1 MSISPKV
8 AISDDFM
15 RAFSRLTRE
24 HQSAVLNFLTKFR
37 QNPMALGL
45 NYEKIHM
52 AADAN
57 IHSVRINQDIRG
69 IVLKPDQGQVYCLL
83 WVDHHDDAYQ
93 WARRHRVSVHPD
105 VGSLQVYSVE
115 QRAAEHSVASTTPS
129 ASTIQGA
136 FDALKDREIRK
147 LGVPEALLSV
157 VRQVKDEAG
166 LDQIQHLLPDAAYE
180 ALFMYMAGDT
190 YDAIVASLDEAASVD
205 VTDYATALG
214 HLQTQRHFVVLSDD
228 SDLEALMSAPLEHWR
243 VFLHPSQKTLIQRDW
258 TGPVRVSGGA
268 GTGKTVVA
276 MHRAAYL
283 ARQYKDLAGKPILF
297 TTYTRT
303 LAEDIRQ
310 HLALLCTP
318 QELDKIQVVNIDQ
331 WALSILRR
339 FGYTF
344 DLLYDDQL
352 RRQLWD
358 YAMTVA
364 PADMGLPSHF
374 YRAEYERVV
383 MPQGCSTAEEYMR
396 ASRLGRGVQ
405 LGRAQ
410 RRAIWP
416 VFAEYRAQL
425 YSKKL
430 KEPEEAFL
438 DARDL
443 LNNGVDALGI
453 RCMVIDECQDI
464 SAAAYQLIRAA
475 VPSQQNDLFIVGDA
489 HQRIYRHKVI
499 LGRVGIDVVGRA
511 RTLKINYRTTD
522 EVRKWACA
530 QLENCLIEDLD
541 GEAGSLKGYK
551 SLTHGDLPKV
561 IHSQHIFDDIKQIEE
576 TILLLKQMNMPLSQ
590 CCITTR
596 TNSELQQYQKMLLA
610 KHIPLL
616 KLDKDTPDD
625 QTQDG
630 VRLATMHRIKGL
642 EFNVVCIAGYQGVE
656 KYAIEYSKQEDS
668 GVIADL
674 VTSERCLLHVAS
686 TRARQNLIV
695 IYRSE

>member
-1 MSISPKV
+1 MNLQPKV

-15 RAFSRLTRE
+15 RAFSRLTRD
-24 HQSAVLNFLTKFR
+24 HQSAVLSFLTKFR
-37 QNPMALGL
+37 QNPMASGI

-57 IHSVRINQDIRG
+57 IHSVRINQDVRG

-115 QRAAEHSVASTTPS
+115 EKAAEHVTEP
-129 ASTIQGA
+129 TIQTAPPAKGV

-147 LGVPEALLSV
+147 LGVPEELLEA
-157 VRQVKDEAG
+157 VRQVQDESG
-166 LDQIQHLLPDAAYE
+166 LDQIQDLLPDAAYE
-180 ALFMYMAGDT
+180 ALFMYMAGDA
-190 YDAIVASLDEAASVD
+190 YEAIVASLDEPTSVD
-205 VTDYATALG
+205 VTDYSTALNN
-214 HLQTQRHFVVLSDD
+214 LQTQRHFVVLSDD
-228 SDLEALMSAPLEHWR
+228 SDLEALMSAPLERWR
-243 VFLHPSQKTLIQRDW
+243 VFLHPSQKKLIQRDW
-258 TGPVRVSGGA
+258 SGPVRVSGGA

-283 ARQYKDLAGKPILF
+283 ARQYSDLTGKPILF

-303 LAEDIRQ
+303 LAEDIRH

-339 FGYTF
+339 FGYKF
-344 DLLYDDQL
+344 ELLYDDQL
-352 RRQLWD
+352 RRQLWEM
-358 YAMTVA
+358 AMTVA
-364 PADMGLPSHF
+364 PADMDLPSHF

-425 YSKKL
+425 YSKNL

-443 LNNGVDALGI
+443 LNNSVDELGI

-489 HQRIYRHKVI
+489 HQRIYRHKVV

-551 SLTHGDLPKV
+551 SLTHGDIPKV
-561 IHSQHIFDDIKQIEE
+561 IQSPQISDDIKQIEE
-576 TILLLKQMNMPLSQ
+576 IIILLRQMEMSLSQ
-590 CCITTR
+590 FCITTR
-596 TNSELQQYQKMLLA
+596 TNSELHEYQKILLA
-610 KHIPLL
+610 KNIPLL
-616 KLDKDTPDD
+616 KLDRDTPDD
-625 QTQDG
+625 QVQDG

-642 EFNVVCIAGYQGVE
+642 EFDVVCIAGYKGVE
-656 KYAIEYSKQEDS
+656 KYAHEYSKQEDS

-686 TRARQNLIV
+686 TRARKNLMV
-695 IYRSE
+695 INRS

>member
-1 MSISPKV
+1 MNLQPKV

-15 RAFSRLTRE
+15 RAFSRLTRD
-24 HQSAVLNFLTKFR
+24 HQSAVLSFLTKFR
-37 QNPMALGL
+37 QNPMASGI

-57 IHSVRINQDIRG
+57 IHSVRINQDVRG

-115 QRAAEHSVASTTPS
+115 EKTAEHVTEP
-129 ASTIQGA
+129 TIQTAPPAKGV

-147 LGVPEALLSV
+147 LGVPEELLAA
-157 VRQVKDEAG
+157 VRQVQDESG
-166 LDQIQHLLPDAAYE
+166 LDQIQDLLPDAAYE
-180 ALFMYMAGDT
+180 ALFMYMAGDA
-190 YDAIVASLDEAASVD
+190 YEAIVASLDEPASVD
-205 VTDYATALG
+205 VTDYSTALNN
-214 HLQTQRHFVVLSDD
+214 LQTQRHFVVLSDD
-228 SDLEALMSAPLEHWR
+228 SDLEALMSAPLERWR
-243 VFLHPSQKTLIQRDW
+243 VFLHPSQKKLIQRDW
-258 TGPVRVSGGA
+258 SGPVRVSGGA

-283 ARQYKDLAGKPILF
+283 ARQYSDLTGKPILF

-303 LAEDIRQ
+303 LAEDIRH

-339 FGYTF
+339 FGYKF
-344 DLLYDDQL
+344 ELLYDDQL
-352 RRQLWD
+352 RRQLWET
-358 YAMTVA
+358 AMTVA
-364 PADMGLPSHF
+364 PADMDLPSHF

-383 MPQGCSTAEEYMR
+383 MPQRCSTAEEYMR

-425 YSKKL
+425 YSKNL

-443 LNNGVDALGI
+443 LNNSVDELGI

-489 HQRIYRHKVI
+489 HQRIYRHKVV

-530 QLENCLIEDLD
+530 QIENCLIEDLD

-551 SLTHGDLPKV
+551 SLTHGDMPKV
-561 IHSQHIFDDIKQIEE
+561 IQSPQISDDIKQIEE
-576 TILLLKQMNMPLSQ
+576 VISLLRHMKMSLSQ
-590 CCITTR
+590 FCITTR
-596 TNSELQQYQKMLLA
+596 TNSELHEYQKILLA
-610 KHIPLL
+610 KNIPLL
-616 KLDKDTPDD
+616 KLDRDTPDD
-625 QTQDG
+625 QAQDG

-642 EFNVVCIAGYQGVE
+642 EFDVVCIAGYKGVE
-656 KYAIEYSKQEDS
+656 KYAHEYSKQEDS

-686 TRARQNLIV
+686 TRARKNLMV
-695 IYRSE
+695 INRS

>member
-1 MSISPKV
+1 MNLNPKV

-24 HQSAVLNFLTKFR
+24 HQSAVLSFLTKFR
-37 QNPMALGL
+37 QNPMASGI
-45 NYEKIHM
+45 NYEKIHL

-105 VGSLQVYSVE
+105 VGSLQVYSVAE
-115 QRAAEHSVASTTPS
+115 YSAEHVEQLTPS
-129 ASTIQGA
+129 TKPLAKGV

-147 LGVPEALLSV
+147 LGVPDELLTA
-157 VRQVKDEAG
+157 VRQVQDESD
-166 LDQIQHLLPDAAYE
+166 LDQIQNRLPDVAYE
-180 ALFMYMAGDT
+180 ALFMYMAGDS
-190 YDAIVASLDEAASVD
+190 YDAIVAGLDEAVSVD
-205 VTDYATALG
+205 VTDYATALD

-243 VFLHPSQKTLIQRDW
+243 IFLHPSQKKLIQRDW
-258 TGPVRVSGGA
+258 SGPVRVSGGA

-283 ARQYKDLAGKPILF
+283 ARQYRNLAGKPILF
-297 TTYTRT
+297 MTYTRT

-318 QELDKIQVVNIDQ
+318 QELDKIQVLNTDQ
-331 WALSILRR
+331 WALSVLRR
-339 FGYTF
+339 FGYKF
-344 DLLYDDQL
+344 DLLYDEQI

-358 YAMTVA
+358 NAITVA
-364 PADMGLPSHF
+364 PADIDLNTHF

-396 ASRLGRGVQ
+396 ASRLGRGAQ
-405 LGRAQ
+405 LGRTQ

-425 YSKKL
+425 YAKNL

-443 LNNGVDALGI
+443 LAKGIDSLGI
-453 RCMVIDECQDI
+453 RCMIIDECQDI

-475 VPSQQNDLFIVGDA
+475 IPAQPNDLFIVGDA
-489 HQRIYRHKVI
+489 HQRIYRHKVV
-499 LGRVGIDVVGRA
+499 LSRVGIDVVGRA

-530 QLENCLIEDLD
+530 QLENCLIEELD

-551 SLTHGDLPKV
+551 SLMHGDLPKV
-561 IHSQHIFDDIKQIEE
+561 IESTQLSDDMKQIEKM
-576 TILLLKQMNMPLSQ
+576 IDLLKLMNEPLSQ
-590 CCITTR
+590 FCITTR
-596 TNSELQQYQKMLLA
+596 TNNELQEYERILLA
-610 KHIPLL
+610 KQIPLL
-616 KLDKDTPDD
+616 KLDRDTPDD
-625 QTQDG
+625 QTKEG

-642 EFNVVCIAGYQGVE
+642 EFNIVCIAGYQGVE
-656 KYAIEYSKQEDS
+656 KYAHEYAKQEDS
-668 GVIADL
+668 GVVADL
-674 VTSERCLLHVAS
+674 LTNERCLLHVAS
-686 TRARQNLIV
+686 TRARKSLLV
-695 IYRSE
+695 INRS

>member
-1 MSISPKV
+1 MNLNPKV

-15 RAFSRLTRE
+15 RAFSRLTRD
-24 HQSAVLNFLTKFR
+24 HQSAVLSFLTKFR
-37 QNPMALGL
+37 QNPMASGI

-57 IHSVRINQDIRG
+57 IHSVRINQDVRG

-115 QRAAEHSVASTTPS
+115 EKTAEHVTEP
-129 ASTIQGA
+129 TIQTAPQAKGV

-147 LGVPEALLSV
+147 LGVPEELLAA
-157 VRQVKDEAG
+157 VRQVQDESG
-166 LDQIQHLLPDAAYE
+166 LDQIQDLLPDAAYE
-180 ALFMYMAGDT
+180 ALFMYMAGDA
-190 YDAIVASLDEAASVD
+190 YEAIVASLDEPASVD
-205 VTDYATALG
+205 VTDYSTALNN
-214 HLQTQRHFVVLSDD
+214 LQTQRHFVVLSDD
-228 SDLEALMSAPLEHWR
+228 SDLEALMSAPLERWR
-243 VFLHPSQKTLIQRDW
+243 VFLHPSQKKLIQRDW
-258 TGPVRVSGGA
+258 SGPVRVSGGA

-283 ARQYKDLAGKPILF
+283 ARQYSDLAGKPILF

-303 LAEDIRQ
+303 LAEDIRH

-318 QELDKIQVVNIDQ
+318 QELDKIHVVNIDQ

-339 FGYTF
+339 FGYKF
-344 DLLYDDQL
+344 ELLYDDQL
-352 RRQLWD
+352 RRQLWNS
-358 YAMTVA
+358 AMTVA
-364 PADMGLPSHF
+364 PADIDLSSHF

-425 YSKKL
+425 YSKNL

-443 LNNGVDALGI
+443 LNNGVDELGI

-489 HQRIYRHKVI
+489 HQRIYRHKVV

-541 GEAGSLKGYK
+541 GQAGSLKGYK
-551 SLTHGDLPKV
+551 SLTHGDMPKV
-561 IHSQHIFDDIKQIEE
+561 IQSPQISDDIKQIEE
-576 TILLLKQMNMPLSQ
+576 IITLLRQMEMSLSQ
-590 CCITTR
+590 FCITTR
-596 TNSELQQYQKMLLA
+596 TNSELHEYQNILLA
-610 KHIPLL
+610 KNIPLL
-616 KLDKDTPDD
+616 KLDRDTPDD
-625 QTQDG
+625 QAQDG

-642 EFNVVCIAGYQGVE
+642 EFDVVCIAGYKGVE
-656 KYAIEYSKQEDS
+656 KYAHEYSKQEDS

-686 TRARQNLIV
+686 TRARKNLMV
-695 IYRSE
+695 INRS

>member
-1 MSISPKV
+1 MNLHPKV

-15 RAFSRLTRE
+15 RAFSRLTRD
-24 HQSAVLNFLTKFR
+24 HQSAVLSFLTKFR
-37 QNPMALGL
+37 QNPMASGI

-57 IHSVRINQDIRG
+57 IHSVRINQDVRG

-115 QRAAEHSVASTTPS
+115 EKTAEHVTEP
-129 ASTIQGA
+129 TIQTAPKAKGV

-147 LGVPEALLSV
+147 LGVPEELLAA
-157 VRQVKDEAG
+157 VRQVQDESG
-166 LDQIQHLLPDAAYE
+166 LDLIQDLLPDAAYE
-180 ALFMYMAGDT
+180 ALFMYMAGDA
-190 YDAIVASLDEAASVD
+190 YEAIVANLDEPASVD
-205 VTDYATALG
+205 VNDYSTALNN
-214 HLQTQRHFVVLSDD
+214 LQTQRHFVVLSDD
-228 SDLEALMSAPLEHWR
+228 SDLEALMSAPLERWR
-243 VFLHPSQKTLIQRDW
+243 VFLHPSQKKLIQRDW
-258 TGPVRVSGGA
+258 SGPVRVSGGA

-283 ARQYKDLAGKPILF
+283 ARQYSDLAGKPILF

-303 LAEDIRQ
+303 LAEDIRH

-331 WALSILRR
+331 WTLSILRR
-339 FGYTF
+339 FGYKF
-344 DLLYDDQL
+344 ELLYDDQL
-352 RRQLWD
+352 RRQLWEM
-358 YAMTVA
+358 AMTVA
-364 PADMGLPSHF
+364 PADMDLPSHF

-405 LGRAQ
+405 LGRTQ

-425 YSKKL
+425 YSKNL

-443 LNNGVDALGI
+443 LNNSVDELGI

-489 HQRIYRHKVI
+489 HQRIYRHKVV

-551 SLTHGDLPKV
+551 SLTHGDMPKV
-561 IHSQHIFDDIKQIEE
+561 IQSLQISDDIKQIEE
-576 TILLLKQMNMPLSQ
+576 VIALLRHMEMSLSQ
-590 CCITTR
+590 FCITTR
-596 TNSELQQYQKMLLA
+596 TNSELHEYQKILLA
-610 KHIPLL
+610 KNIPLL
-616 KLDKDTPDD
+616 KLDRDTPDD
-625 QTQDG
+625 QAQDG

-642 EFNVVCIAGYQGVE
+642 EFDVVCIAGYKGVE
-656 KYAIEYSKQEDS
+656 KYAYEYSKQEDF

-686 TRARQNLIV
+686 TRARKNLMV
-695 IYRSE
+695 INRS

>member
-1 MSISPKV
+1 MNLQPKV

-15 RAFSRLTRE
+15 RAFSRLTRD
-24 HQSAVLNFLTKFR
+24 HQSAVLSFLTKFR
-37 QNPMALGL
+37 QNPMASGI

-57 IHSVRINQDIRG
+57 IHSVRINQDVRG

-115 QRAAEHSVASTTPS
+115 EKAAEHVTEP
-129 ASTIQGA
+129 TIQTAPPAKGV

-147 LGVPEALLSV
+147 LGVPEELLEA
-157 VRQVKDEAG
+157 VRQVQDESG
-166 LDQIQHLLPDAAYE
+166 LDQIQDLLPDAAYE
-180 ALFMYMAGDT
+180 ALFMYMAGDA
-190 YDAIVASLDEAASVD
+190 YEAIVASLDEPTSVD
-205 VTDYATALG
+205 VTDYSTALNN
-214 HLQTQRHFVVLSDD
+214 LQTQRHFVVLSDD
-228 SDLEALMSAPLEHWR
+228 SDLEALMSAPLERWR
-243 VFLHPSQKTLIQRDW
+243 VFLHPSQKKLIQRDW
-258 TGPVRVSGGA
+258 SGPVRVSGGA

-283 ARQYKDLAGKPILF
+283 ARQYSDLAGKPILF

-303 LAEDIRQ
+303 LAEDIRH

-339 FGYTF
+339 FGYKF
-344 DLLYDDQL
+344 ELLYDDQL
-352 RRQLWD
+352 RRQLWEM
-358 YAMTVA
+358 AMTVA
-364 PADMGLPSHF
+364 PADIDLPSHF

-425 YSKKL
+425 YSKNL

-443 LNNGVDALGI
+443 LNNSVDELGI

-489 HQRIYRHKVI
+489 HQRIYRHKVV

-541 GEAGSLKGYK
+541 GEAASLKGYK
-551 SLTHGDLPKV
+551 SLTHGDMPKV
-561 IHSQHIFDDIKQIEE
+561 IQSPQISDDIKQIEE
-576 TILLLKQMNMPLSQ
+576 VIALLRHMKMSLSQ
-590 CCITTR
+590 FCITTR
-596 TNSELQQYQKMLLA
+596 TNSELHEYQKILLA
-610 KHIPLL
+610 KNIPLL
-616 KLDKDTPDD
+616 KLDRDTPDD
-625 QTQDG
+625 QAQDG

-642 EFNVVCIAGYQGVE
+642 EFDVVCIAGYKGVE
-656 KYAIEYSKQEDS
+656 KYAHEYSKQEDS

-686 TRARQNLIV
+686 TRARKNLMV
-695 IYRSE
+695 INRS

>member
-1 MSISPKV
+1 MSLNPKV

-15 RAFSRLTRE
+15 RAFSRLTRD
-24 HQSAVLNFLTKFR
+24 HQSAVMNFLTKFR
-37 QNPMALGL
+37 QNPMASGI

-57 IHSVRINQDIRG
+57 IHSVRINQEIRG
-69 IVLKPDQGQVYCLL
+69 IVLKPDLGQVYCLL

-115 QRAAEHSVASTTPS
+115 EKTSEQVAQP
-129 ASTIQGA
+129 TIQAATPVKGA

-147 LGVPEALLSV
+147 LGVPEELLEV
-157 VRQVKDEAG
+157 VRQVQDEAG
-166 LDQIQHLLPDAAYE
+166 LDKIQPLLPDAAYE
-180 ALFMYMAGDT
+180 ALFMYMAGDE
-190 YDAIVASLDEAASVD
+190 YEAIVASLDESASVD
-205 VTDYATALG
+205 VTDYSMALDNA
-214 HLQTQRHFVVLSDD
+214 QTQRHFVVLSDD
-228 SDLEALMSAPLEHWR
+228 SDLEALMSAPLERWR
-243 VFLHPSQKTLIQRDW
+243 VFLHPSQKKLIQRDW
-258 TGPVRVSGGA
+258 SGPVRVSGGA

-283 ARQYKDLAGKPILF
+283 ARQYSDLAGKPILF
-297 TTYTRT
+297 TTFTRT
-303 LAEDIRQ
+303 LAEDIRH

-331 WALSILRR
+331 WVVSILRR
-339 FGYTF
+339 FGYKF
-344 DLLYDDQL
+344 ELLYDEQQ
-352 RRQLWD
+352 RRQLWAE
-358 YAMTVA
+358 AMTVA
-364 PADMGLPSHF
+364 PPDMDLTSNF

-405 LGRAQ
+405 LGRTQ

-425 YSKKL
+425 YSKNL

-453 RCMVIDECQDI
+453 RCMIIDECQDI

-475 VPSQQNDLFIVGDA
+475 VPAQQNDLFIVGDA
-489 HQRIYRHKVI
+489 HQRIYRHKVV

-530 QLENCLIEDLD
+530 QLENCLIEELD
-541 GEAGSLKGYK
+541 GDAGNLKGYK
-551 SLTHGDLPKV
+551 SLTHGDMPKV
-561 IHSQHIFDDIKQIEE
+561 IQSEQLADDIKQIEE
-576 TILLLKQMNMPLSQ
+576 TIALLKQMEMPLSQ
-590 CCITTR
+590 FCITTR
-596 TNSELQQYQKMLLA
+596 NNYELDQYQKLLSA
-610 KHIPLL
+610 KNIPLL
-616 KLDKDTPDD
+616 RLDRDTPDD
-625 QTQDG
+625 QAQEG

-656 KYAIEYSKQEDS
+656 KYAHEYSKQEDS

-686 TRARQNLIV
+686 TRARKNLIV
-695 IYRSE
+695 INRS

>member
-1 MSISPKV
+1 MNLQPKV

-15 RAFSRLTRE
+15 RAFSRLTRD
-24 HQSAVLNFLTKFR
+24 HQSAVLSFLTKFR
-37 QNPMALGL
+37 QNPMASGI

-57 IHSVRINQDIRG
+57 IHSVRINQDVRG

-115 QRAAEHSVASTTPS
+115 EKAAEHVTEP
-129 ASTIQGA
+129 TIQTAPPAKGV

-147 LGVPEALLSV
+147 LGVPEELLEA
-157 VRQVKDEAG
+157 VRQVKDESG
-166 LDQIQHLLPDAAYE
+166 LDQIQDILPDAAYE
-180 ALFMYMAGDT
+180 ALFMYMAGDA
-190 YDAIVASLDEAASVD
+190 YEAIVASLDEPTSVD
-205 VTDYATALG
+205 VTDYSMALNN
-214 HLQTQRHFVVLSDD
+214 LQTQRHFVVLSDD
-228 SDLEALMSAPLEHWR
+228 SDLEALMSAPLERWR
-243 VFLHPSQKTLIQRDW
+243 VFLHPSQKKLIQRDW
-258 TGPVRVSGGA
+258 SGPVRVSGGA

-283 ARQYKDLAGKPILF
+283 ARQYSDLAGKPILF

-303 LAEDIRQ
+303 LAEDIRH

-339 FGYTF
+339 FGYKF
-344 DLLYDDQL
+344 ELLYDDQL
-352 RRQLWD
+352 RRQLWET
-358 YAMTVA
+358 AMTVA
-364 PADMGLPSHF
+364 PADMDLPSHF

-425 YSKKL
+425 YSKNL

-443 LNNGVDALGI
+443 LNNSVDELGI

-489 HQRIYRHKVI
+489 HQRIYRHKVV

-551 SLTHGDLPKV
+551 SLTHGDMPKV
-561 IHSQHIFDDIKQIEE
+561 IQSPQISDDIKQIEE
-576 TILLLKQMNMPLSQ
+576 IIILLRQMEMSLSQ
-590 CCITTR
+590 FCITTR
-596 TNSELQQYQKMLLA
+596 TNSELHEYQKILLA
-610 KHIPLL
+610 KNIPLL
-616 KLDKDTPDD
+616 KLDRDTPDD
-625 QTQDG
+625 QVQDG

-642 EFNVVCIAGYQGVE
+642 EFDVVCIAGYKGVE
-656 KYAIEYSKQEDS
+656 KYAHEYSKQADS

-686 TRARQNLIV
+686 TRARKNLMV
-695 IYRSE
+695 INRS